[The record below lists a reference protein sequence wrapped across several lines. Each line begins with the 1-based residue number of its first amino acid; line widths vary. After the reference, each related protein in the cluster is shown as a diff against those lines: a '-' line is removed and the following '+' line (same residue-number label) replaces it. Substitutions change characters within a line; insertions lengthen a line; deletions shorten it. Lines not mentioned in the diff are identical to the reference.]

1 MTTRQASASFVVKA
15 GYYILAAAILIFV
28 SMLFLTLHQP

>member
-1 MTTRQASASFVVKA
+1 MTTRHANASFVVKA